1 MTNEGIWRLLPL
13 SPQASQLAFETGIS
27 PLKAQLL
34 LNRGISDCNSA
45 TSFLLPRLSDLA
57 DPMLLKDMDH
67 AVDLIME
74 TIGNREQ
81 IAVFGDYDAD
91 GITSTALLLNFFTEL
106 GIPLSFYI
114 PNRLNEG
121 YSLNPQALKK
131 LAETGVRLIITVDCG
146 ISNRK
151 EIEMAKD
158 LGMKVVVTDHHQIP
172 EDFDP
177 ICPVINP
184 NRYDSLFPF
193 KALAGVGV
201 TFFLVIALRSCLRDR
216 RWFIESRPE
225 PDLKQ
230 YLDIVALG
238 TVADMVPLTDQN
250 RILVRSGIEVMK
262 KSIWP
267 GINAMKEISGI
278 GTRRLSSYDLAFKL
292 APRLNAPGRLGDSTT
307 GLTTLTTTSES
318 IAMENAGRLN
328 SMNVHRQRIEEAI
341 FKEIEESIINK
352 FDLKDRRTL
361 VIAKEGWHQGVL
373 GVVASRLLDR
383 YYRPALILTI
393 REGMA
398 TGSGRSIDGFN
409 LHRSMTRLNHL
420 FEKFGGHYHAAGCTL
435 KASNI
440 EALAEGLEEIARK
453 ELREEDL
460 VPAIDIDAEVSLP
473 ELTFDIVSDLRSMEP
488 FGSGNPEPLFYCG
501 NLEVVHSRVIK
512 ERHLKLKVRQGGTMM
527 EAIGFGLSD
536 IHPLEGRTVN
546 MVFTPE
552 INEWNGYKTIQLRIT
567 DLELSG
573 EKSKLVR
580 LTNS

>member
-1 MTNEGIWRLLPL
+1 MTNEKIWRLLPP
-13 SPQASQLAFETGIS
+13 SPQSSQLALETGIS

-34 LNRGISDCNSA
+34 LNRGVSTSNSA
-45 TSFLLPRLSDLA
+45 TSFLSPRLSCLI

-91 GITSTALLLNFFTEL
+91 GITSTALLLNFFSEL
-106 GIPLSFYI
+106 GIPLFCYI
-114 PNRLNEG
+114 PNRLDEG
-121 YSLNPQALKK
+121 YSLNSQALKK
-131 LAETGVRLIITVDCG
+131 LAERGVRLIITVDCG

-151 EIEMAKD
+151 EIEMAKG

-177 ICPVINP
+177 IGPVINP
-184 NRYDSLFPF
+184 NRHDSLFPF

-216 RWFIESRPE
+216 RWFIDSRPE

-238 TVADMVPLTDQN
+238 TVADMVPLIDQN

-262 KSIWP
+262 NSIWP
-267 GINAMKEISGI
+267 GIKAIRKISGI
-278 GTRRLSSYDLAFKL
+278 GTQRISSYDLAFKL
-292 APRLNAPGRLGDSTT
+292 APRLNAPGRLGDSAT
-307 GLTTLTTTSES
+307 GLTTLTARSDF
-318 IAMENAGRLN
+318 IAMESAARLN
-328 SMNVHRQRIEEAI
+328 SMNVHRQKIEADI
-341 FKEIEESIINK
+341 LKEIEESIIKESN
-352 FDLKDRRTL
+352 LKERRTIVL
-361 VIAKEGWHQGVL
+361 AKEGWHQGVL

-383 YYRPALILTI
+383 YYKPALILTI

-398 TGSGRSIDGFN
+398 IGSGRSIDGFN
-409 LHRSMTRLNHL
+409 LHRSMIRLNHL

-440 EALAEGLEEIARK
+440 EALAEGLEEIARE
-453 ELREEDL
+453 ELKEEDL
-460 VPAIDIDAEVSLP
+460 VPAIDIDAEISLP
-473 ELTFDIVSDLRSMEP
+473 ELTFDFVNDIMSMEP
-488 FGSGNPEPLFYCG
+488 FGPGNPEPLFFCG
-501 NLEVVHSRVIK
+501 DLEVVNSRIVGK
-512 ERHLKLKVRQGGTMM
+512 KHLKLKVRQGGNIM
-527 EAIGFGLSD
+527 EAIGFSLSD
-536 IHPLEGRTVN
+536 LHPLEGRTVN

-552 INEWNGYKTIQLRIT
+552 INEWNGYKTIQLKISA
-567 DLELSG
+567 LEPSG
-573 EKSKLVR
+573 ESTRLVR
-580 LTNS
+580 MK